1 MLNNCL
7 INLSTLMRDLSIFKI
22 FMFYKVGLK
31 YLSVNFSER
40 NKHKIYIT
48 RVKMVTIWEDGATII
63 GR

>member
-7 INLSTLMRDLSIFKI
+7 INLLILMRDLSIFKI

-31 YLSVNFSER
+31 YLSVNFFER
-40 NKHKIYIT
+40 NKYKIYIIW
-48 RVKMVTIWEDGATII
+48 VKMVIIWEDGVIII

>member
-1 MLNNCL
+1 
-7 INLSTLMRDLSIFKI
+7 
-22 FMFYKVGLK
+22 MFYKVGLK

-63 GR
+63 GRYDPLQPATSTSDIPWKGRFRTH

>member
-7 INLSTLMRDLSIFKI
+7 INLLILMRDLSIFKI

-31 YLSVNFSER
+31 YLSVNFFVR
-40 NKHKIYIT
+40 NKYKIYIIW
-48 RVKMVTIWEDGATII
+48 VKMVIIWEDGVIII